1 MIPGSAWNWITVNLV
16 QQSNLNEKMKQ
27 KTLIY
32 MVIKPSIVLAA
43 AVLTAAS
50 FLAPSTAQ
58 HVQSITVPIMGEG
71 IRNAKIVSLLK
82 KPGEQIQLD
91 DELCEV
97 ETDKAVYPIQSSFAG
112 VMGEW
117 KTKIGDT
124 VEIGQELGTIV
135 TSEPAFAEQFETAA
149 KESAAVPA
157 IGDLGQTGHKAAL
170 KEPGSTI
177 PATRIEP
184 ALSPITAADPTYL
197 MPTGPGGGQPDDH
210 IQPFDPNPAA
220 TGSRTRKFLT
230 YGSDADG
237 IKIPLKTLRITN
249 NTTDTV
255 YPIMRDPNSNVLK
268 SNSAV
273 GLYDPYDPPNKEYR
287 GYIGY
292 KEGTKYYFGL
302 KSGQSILVS
311 VPLVFWNAARIGI
324 GTDGQYLT
332 PAGLP
337 NPLRWRPNGHRS
349 ITNAQTSGDTIPN
362 GVVMWYRADIAE
374 APNDDT
380 KDQLAEWTIR
390 DHRYL
395 VNDQITKR
403 TNREIPDTQ
412 LVTLINYDVS
422 NVDNLYLPLAMEA
435 NDVWVVPQKSGTGPN
450 ANRCCWQAG
459 KDPDIYGWTG
469 AIDTIDFLQT
479 RIREFTAGNNQLLGQ
494 YFGSKR
500 QGWPF
505 YNIPNPTNDPNAP
518 LKIPSGANVFA
529 QSPLRA
535 VPSSYGNG
543 QWQNDKYM
551 LSSGGTKPISA
562 TIGWAGGPPDQK
574 GSTTLHLNPAESYKI
589 AFIEKDYL
597 VTGRPPCAMPTP
609 TPPTPCVRLPNPIQN
624 GTTVL
629 SVNKGVGTVTLSKPL
644 VASSRSC
651 AFTFTRPV
659 DDYASDAMIKLW
671 YSWAQYYLA
680 HWKDQTPS
688 APTVPTRITGSIDA
702 MTATLTFNTAHSEL
716 VEGMAVK
723 GPGLDDAM
731 TEKGRHQ
738 GHAVILQIAG
748 DKKSVIL
755 SQVANKASTNATFT
769 VLPPRLNPLLW
780 TPTAKADP
788 GYPLIGD
795 KFKFSGEP
803 KWHNPYEFSQQV
815 YLIMASMNQIGRP
828 NNDSVSKY
836 MQDIV
841 GANMGFIFTQQAKD
855 SDDGKMVTS
864 MIRDMIKSVLRGVT
878 DFTEFPDKIEANK
891 HVVWY
896 PNPSLPSGNQP
907 FNVFNLDPFVWFVH
921 VQLGFSGYGFSVDD
935 DTADVGAG
943 GASKLQ
949 LTVTKKGGLKNTNP
963 WTIQAPYG
971 PVKNV
976 SLPYSGKAVDCRP
989 DCAPNNNNG
998 DTLYDAIASV
1008 SNERTRP
1015 IKITT
1020 KSQHHLSNGDTVVI
1034 DQVTGDKAAN
1044 GRFKINNVTSITFA
1058 LFDPLTGTTPIYPSG
1073 TYTGGGRWSYPL
1085 HPYID
1090 SGGGPDLTKV
1100 YYRVTGD
1107 DALGTFQGTLVSA
1120 NSVVRNKTTGKPF
1133 RVWRLGR
1140 LDKGRLLL
1148 DADLTDAYG
1157 TPLPRGTYTFTFFG
1171 Q

>member
-1 MIPGSAWNWITVNLV
+1 
-16 QQSNLNEKMKQ
+16 MKQ

-32 MVIKPSIVLAA
+32 MVTKPSIVLAA
-43 AVLTAAS
+43 TILTAAS
-50 FLAPSTAQ
+50 FVAPSTAQ
-58 HVQSITVPIMGEG
+58 HGQSITVPIMGEG

-117 KTKIGDT
+117 KTKVGDT

-157 IGDLGQTGHKAAL
+157 IGDRGQTGHKAAL

-184 ALSPITAADPTYL
+184 ALSPITAADPIYL

-210 IQPFDPNPAA
+210 IQPYDPNPAA
-220 TGSRTRKFLT
+220 PGSRTRRFLT
-230 YGSDADG
+230 YGVDADG
-237 IKIPLKTLRITN
+237 NPVPLKTLRITN
-249 NTTDTV
+249 NTAGTV
-255 YPIMRDPNSNVLK
+255 YPIMRDPNSNVLA
-268 SNSAV
+268 SNKAV
-273 GLYDPYDPPNKEYR
+273 GLYDPYDPPDKEYR

-302 KSGQSILVS
+302 KTGQSILVS
-311 VPLVFWNAARIGI
+311 LPLVFWNGARIGI
-324 GTDGQYLT
+324 GTDGKYLT

-337 NPLRWRPNGHRS
+337 NPLNWRLDGHRS
-349 ITNAQTSGDTIPN
+349 ITNAQTPN
-362 GVVMWYRADIAE
+362 GVVMWYRADKAE
-374 APNDDT
+374 APKDDT
-380 KDQLAEWTIR
+380 EDQLAEWTIR
-390 DHRYL
+390 DHGYL
-395 VNDQITKR
+395 VNPKITAK
-403 TNREIPDTQ
+403 TNREIPDNQ

-450 ANRCCWQAG
+450 ANRTGWG
-459 KDPDIYGWTG
+459 PGSNPDVYGWTG
-469 AIDTIDFLQT
+469 AINTIAVLQT
-479 RIREFTAGNNQLLGQ
+479 ALREFTAGNNQLLGQ

-505 YNIPNPTNDPNAP
+505 YNIPKPPGAP
-518 LKIPSGANVFA
+518 LKIPSGANIFA
-529 QSPLRA
+529 QSPLKA
-535 VPSSYGNG
+535 VSSSYGNG
-543 QWQNDKYM
+543 KWQNDKYM
-551 LSSGGTKPISA
+551 LSSGGTQPIKVP
-562 TIGWAGGPPDQK
+562 IGNSIKVNPK
-574 GSTTLHLNPAESYKI
+574 GSTMLNLNSIEPKEKI
-589 AFIEKDYL
+589 NAVQVGSRVNGLPSKDK
-597 VTGRPPCAMPTP
+597 VDG
-609 TPPTPCVRLPNPIQN
+609 NPIQV

-629 SVNKGVGTVTLSKPL
+629 SVDRANWIVTLSKPL
-644 VASSRSC
+644 QASSDKTTYE
-651 AFTFTRPV
+651 FIRPAG
-659 DDYASDAMIKLW
+659 DYASDAMIKLW

-688 APTVPTRITGSIDA
+688 APTAPTPITGSIDA
-702 MTATLTFNTAHSEL
+702 LTATLTFNQAQLNPEL
-716 VEGMAVK
+716 VEGMAVT
-723 GPGLDDAM
+723 GPGLNNAQ
-731 TEKGRHQ
+731 TEKGIHQ
-738 GHAVILQIAG
+738 GDAVILQIAG
-748 DKKSVIL
+748 NKKSVIL
-755 SQVANKASTNATFT
+755 SQVVATASTNATFT
-769 VLPPRLNPLLW
+769 FWPPKSLLW
-780 TPTAKADP
+780 TPNAKGKP

-795 KFKFSGEP
+795 KFKFSDEP
-803 KWHNPYEFSQQV
+803 KFHNPYKFSQQV

-878 DFTEFPDKIEANK
+878 DFTAFPDKIEGAK

-896 PNPSLPSGNQP
+896 PDPSLPSGNQP

-921 VQLGFSGYGFSVDD
+921 VRLGFSGYGFSVDD

-943 GASKLQ
+943 GASQLQ
-949 LTVTKKGGLKNTNP
+949 LTVTKTGGLKNTNP

-976 SLPYSGKAVDCRP
+976 SLPYSGPARQP
-989 DCAPNNNNG
+989 LGPNDKGNG
-998 DTLYDAIASV
+998 DTLYNDIKTV
-1008 SNERTRP
+1008 TGLNITP
-1015 IKITT
+1015 IMITT
-1020 KSQHHLSNGDTVVI
+1020 KGQHNLPNGATVRI
-1034 DQVTGDKAAN
+1034 DQVKGDLAAN
-1044 GRFKINNVTSITFA
+1044 GPFKIGNVTSNTFE
-1058 LFDPLTGTTPIYPSG
+1058 LFDPLTGTTPIRPNG
-1073 TYTGGGRWSYPL
+1073 NYTGGGRWSYPL
-1085 HPYID
+1085 HPYVD
-1090 SGGGPDLTKV
+1090 SGADLKKV
-1100 YYRVTGD
+1100 FYRVTGD
-1107 DALGTFQGTLVSA
+1107 DALGTFQGTLVSVKV
-1120 NSVVRNKTTGKPF
+1120 NGVDVDRNPKSNPPGKPF

-1140 LDKGRLLL
+1140 QKLGQQTVGRLLL
-1148 DADLTDAYG
+1148 DADLTDASG
-1157 TPLPRGTYTFTFFG
+1157 VPLPAGTYTFTFFG
-1171 Q
+1171 D